1 MLQDLRF
8 ALRLLVKERWF
19 SAVAIVALSLG
30 IGLNATVFTLV
41 NAVLIRG
48 LPFKDSQNL
57 YMLGWQH
64 KRGGR
69 NNVSYPE
76 FKEWREQS
84 KVFTGLAG
92 WTNLSMTIS
101 DDRGLPEQAR
111 ACLSHGECLLG
122 GRPAAAARA
131 RLRAAGRKARHRPGG
146 HHRLSHLAEPLCR
159 RSRHRR
165 KAHPRERRAG
175 GHRRGHAGR
184 HDVSAEH
191 RDLGGVH
198 SH

>member
-1 MLQDLRF
+1 MSASPGSPSVVRQFRPGPGPRIPILASRCRHAAGSRF
-8 ALRLLVKERWF
+8 AFRLLVKERWF
-19 SAVAIVALSLG
+19 SAVAIVALALG

-48 LPFKDSQNL
+48 LPFEDSQNL
-57 YMLGWQH
+57 YMLAWQH

-84 KVFTGLAG
+84 KAFTGLAG

-111 ACLSHGECLLG
+111 GVLPHGERLLG
-122 GRPAAAARA
+122 GRPAACSGATSGRRTKSAAPTGPSSSA
-131 RLRAAGRKARHRPGG
+131 IASGG
-146 HHRLSHLAEPLCR
+146 TAMPAIPASSGSSPA
-159 RSRHRR
+159 
-165 KAHPRERRAG
+165 
-175 GHRRGHAGR
+175 
-184 HDVSAEH
+184 
-191 RDLGGVH
+191 
-198 SH
+198 